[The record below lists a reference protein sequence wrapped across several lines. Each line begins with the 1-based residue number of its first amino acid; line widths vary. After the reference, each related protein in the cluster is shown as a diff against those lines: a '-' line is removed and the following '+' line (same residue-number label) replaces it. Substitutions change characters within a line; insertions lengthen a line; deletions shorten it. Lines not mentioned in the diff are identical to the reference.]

1 MAHTAHQQG
10 PVPPHAEVVI
20 VGGGVI
26 GSSVAFHLAEAG
38 VGVLLLERDAL
49 ASGSSGKPI
58 GGVRAQFSDPL
69 NVALGARSLTR
80 YADFN
85 NRPGGDIG
93 LRRVGYLFLLPTD
106 ADVELFRQS
115 VAMQNAQGV
124 PSRIIDMDEALRLCP
139 YIDPSSYAAAAYSPE
154 DGWAY
159 PERVVAGY
167 VTAAQRLGAQVRTGC
182 AVEEIVVANGT
193 ITAVVT
199 SRGTVSTGAVICS
212 AGAWSERIGR
222 MVGVDLP
229 VVPVRRQI
237 AFSPPLSPRPP
248 VIPFTIDFGTTLYFH
263 NADEGLLMG
272 IADPAQAVGFGR
284 GYDETWLPLLR
295 DSAARCCPTLAEME
309 IERGWAGLYEMTP
322 DHNALIGE
330 ASSVDRFLYAT
341 GFSGHGFVQAPAV
354 GEVVRDLYTGR
365 APFVDVSPFSAERF
379 SRSAA
384 VSEAN
389 II

>member
-1 MAHTAHQQG
+1 M
-10 PVPPHAEVVI
+10 I

-80 YADFN
+80 YADFAS
-85 NRPGGDIG
+85 RPGGDIG

-106 ADVELFRQS
+106 ADVELFRHS

-139 YIDPSSYAAAAYSPE
+139 YIDRSRYAAAAYSPE

-182 AVEEIVVANGT
+182 AVEEIVVANGG

-199 SRGTVSTGAVICS
+199 SRGTVSTGAVVCS
-212 AGAWSERIGR
+212 TGAWSERIGQ

-263 NADEGLLMG
+263 NAGEGLLMG
-272 IADPAQAVGFGR
+272 IADPAQAVGFER
-284 GYDETWLPLLR
+284 GYDETWLPLLH
-295 DSAARCCPTLAEME
+295 DSAARCCPSLADME
-309 IERGWAGLYEMTP
+309 VERGWAGLYEMTP
-322 DHNALIGE
+322 DHNALLGE
-330 ASSVDRFLYAT
+330 AASVDRFLYAT

-365 APFVDVSPFSAERF
+365 APFVDVSPFSADRF